1 MSESITFGSV
11 HQKRSARAQPLR
23 HARASCRESRCQAEK
38 EIGGAKRRLYQSPW
52 PIRIHVGVLVS
63 RPGES
68 HPEPLAERNVTFS
81 RHSAP
86 IRHVRR
92 MWSGTSAQTSA
103 AFF

>member
-1 MSESITFGSV
+1 MRRSV
-11 HQKRSARAQPLR
+11 SAQQQLHDTINEDIDKRIQ
-23 HARASCRESRCQAEK
+23 
-38 EIGGAKRRLYQSPW
+38 I
-52 PIRIHVGVLVS
+52 GVLVS

-92 MWSGTSAQTSA
+92 MWSGASAQTIA
-103 AFF
+103 AFFHAWR